1 MYPDRSTIT
10 PEPLARGSSRG
21 LRRLKYRSKNSS
33 PKYSRNRSGSS
44 PEPGAGRL
52 ETVLTLTT
60 AGVTRSAT
68 ALKAS
73 SIAWRTARAS
83 ILGAGGLAAGWRLSA
98 GAGGLAVPGAAADW
112 AHAGTATARKRNSA
126 TAIFIGGLGPHFNRP
141 PRDYASAFTSLGTGR
156 ISRTSCVAVVTGAAA
171 ARRTPATHRISPPAS
186 TSGSRLRSQRGT
198 PASIRSD
205 LRRRSPAP
213 KATKRS
219 PRRRPRTRRDRGQPA
234 ASKATQSAER
244 GST

>member
-33 PKYSRNRSGSS
+33 PKYSRKRSGSS

-83 ILGAGGLAAGWRLSA
+83 ILGAGGLTAGWRLSA
-98 GAGGLAVPGAAADW
+98 GAGGLAVPGAADW
-112 AHAGTATARKRNSA
+112 AHAGTATARERNSA
-126 TAIFIGGLGPHFNRP
+126 TAIFIGGLGPHFTRP
-141 PRDYASAFTSLGTGR
+141 ARGSASALT
-156 ISRTSCVAVVTGAAA
+156 
-171 ARRTPATHRISPPAS
+171 
-186 TSGSRLRSQRGT
+186 
-198 PASIRSD
+198 
-205 LRRRSPAP
+205 
-213 KATKRS
+213 
-219 PRRRPRTRRDRGQPA
+219 
-234 ASKATQSAER
+234 
-244 GST
+244 